1 VPGQDGCAVTT
12 HILDGRVT
20 HLRDDLIRYEERGLW
35 LEVTACRLW
44 YVRQNH
50 PLEDLVPVDTPR
62 YHVTV
67 DPVDCMSCL
76 VRMAAP

>member
-1 VPGQDGCAVTT
+1 MTT
-12 HILDGRVT
+12 HVLDGRVT
-20 HLRDDLIRYEERGLW
+20 HLRDDRIRYEERGLW
-35 LEVTACRLW
+35 LESTMCDLW

-50 PLEDLVPVDTPR
+50 PWESRVPADYPR
-62 YHVTV
+62 YLVTA